1 MTKDEIK
8 KALKCCQDYDYDSCA
23 DCPYRTHSENCT
35 NDILQD
41 ALDLITEQEEEN
53 EKLEQLNAIQC
64 DAWQKLSD
72 ENESLAAENSSY
84 FRYNSVLRKENNKLK
99 AENQELVTSLKQAQT
114 DTINTI
120 VKYCEDPN
128 HWNELKDCKLWGGK
142 SDDLR
147 NFLNGI
153 FKEVE
158 NDRI

>member
-1 MTKDEIK
+1 MNKDEIK
-8 KALKCCQDYDYDSCA
+8 KALVLCQMSAVSTCR
-23 DCPYRTHSENCT
+23 DCPYTENCDGT
-35 NDILQD
+35 QLYKD
-41 ALDLITEQEEEN
+41 ALDLITEQEKEN

-72 ENESLAAENSSY
+72 ENESLAMENSSN
-84 FRYNSVLRKENNKLK
+84 FRYNSVLRKENKKLE
-99 AENQELVTSLKQAQT
+99 AENQELVTSLKQAQV
-114 DTINTI
+114 DTIDTI

>member
-8 KALKCCQDYDYDSCA
+8 KALETCAQDSLDCGSCCYSDNYTNCVMRLKYDA
-23 DCPYRTHSENCT
+23 
-35 NDILQD
+35 IK
-41 ALDLITEQEEEN
+41 LITEQEKEN

-64 DAWQKLSD
+64 DAWQKVSD
-72 ENESLAAENSSY
+72 ENESLAMENSSY

-99 AENQELVTSLKQAQT
+99 AENQELVTSLKQAQV

-120 VKYCEDPN
+120 VKYCENPN
-128 HWNELKDCKLWGGK
+128 HWNELKDCKLFGGK

-158 NDRI
+158 NDD